1 MKAPGSKLLRE
12 AQGRPDGL
20 YGAVQEDLGRV
31 EATFDALKQVDY
43 GPLGE
48 ILAMVLGGG
57 KLLRPALAL
66 LAGRFGEYNLDL
78 LVPLAASVELLHT
91 ATLVHDDVID
101 SASTRRGRPTVNSA
115 FQNSTTVML
124 GDYLFAHAADQ
135 VVQTGSMRVVGLFS
149 NTLMIMAKGEIRQ
162 DLAAYDSR
170 QTIRDYLGR
179 IGGKTASLFAT
190 ACEGGA
196 VVAQEPEDWIAA
208 LRDYGYNF
216 GMAFQIV
223 DDILDF
229 TGDEEHMGKPV
240 GSDLMQGTLTLPS
253 FLLLERQPKSNPVQR
268 YFARPTRE
276 RLAQAVEAVRSS
288 GILDESAAIARD
300 FSRRAVAALSV
311 LPDLNDRQ
319 TLADLAEYI
328 LERRS

>member
-1 MKAPGSKLLRE
+1 MKT
-12 AQGRPDGL
+12 QTL
-20 YGAVQEDLGRV
+20 YGAVQQDLSRV
-31 EATFDALKQVDY
+31 EDVFESLKHADY

-48 ILAMVLGGG
+48 MLDIVLSGGG

-66 LAGRFGEYNLDL
+66 LSGRFGHYDLEL

-101 SASTRRGRPTVNSA
+101 QAATRRGRPTVNSA
-115 FQNSTTVML
+115 FHNSTTVML

-135 VVQTGSMRVVGLFS
+135 VVKTDNLRVVHLFS
-149 NTLMIMAKGEIRQ
+149 DTLMIMAKGEIRQ
-162 DLAAYDSR
+162 DLTAYDSR
-170 QTIRDYLGR
+170 QTIRDYLQR

-196 VVAQEPEDWIAA
+196 IVSGQADEWTQAFS
-208 LRDYGYNF
+208 DYGYNF
-216 GMAFQIV
+216 GMAFQVV

-229 TGDEEHMGKPV
+229 TGDPSAMGKPV

-253 FLLLERQPKSNPVQR
+253 LLLMDGSPKSNPVQK

-276 RLAQAVEAVRSS
+276 RLAEAVQAVLDS
-288 GILDESAAIARD
+288 GAIEESYDMARD
-300 FSRRAVAALSV
+300 LSGRANYALNV
-311 LPDLNDRQ
+311 LPDLEDRQ
-319 TLADLAEYI
+319 TLRDLADYI
-328 LERRS
+328 LDRRT

>member
-1 MKAPGSKLLRE
+1 MKTRV
-12 AQGRPDGL
+12 L
-20 YGAVQEDLGRV
+20 YGSVQEDLALV
-31 EATFDALKQVDY
+31 EAVFESLRQVDY

-48 ILAMVLGGG
+48 MLEMALGGGG

-66 LAGRFGEYNLDL
+66 LGGRFGEYRLDL
-78 LVPLAASVELLHT
+78 LVPMAASVELLHT

-101 SASTRRGRPTVNSA
+101 TASTRRSRPTVNSSFHNA
-115 FQNSTTVML
+115 TTVML

-135 VVQTGSMRVVGLFS
+135 VVRTGSLRVVQLFTD
-149 NTLMIMAKGEIRQ
+149 TLMIMAKGEIRQ
-162 DLAAYDSR
+162 DLAAYDGR
-170 QTIRDYLGR
+170 QTINDYLHR

-196 VVAQEPEDWIAA
+196 IVSQQPDPSIEAMRA
-208 LRDYGYNF
+208 YGYNL

-229 TGDEEHMGKPV
+229 TGDEDQMGKPV

-253 FLLLERQPKSNPVQR
+253 LLLMVRQPKSNPVQK
-268 YFARPTRE
+268 YFTRPTKE
-276 RLAQAVEAVRSS
+276 RLAQAVEMVRDYD
-288 GILDESAAIARD
+288 IAQESYDMAGD
-300 FSRRAVAALSV
+300 FCRRAVAALEV
-311 LPDLNDRQ
+311 LPDGSDRQ
-319 TLADLAEYI
+319 TLVELTNYI

>member
-1 MKAPGSKLLRE
+1 MKTSV
-12 AQGRPDGL
+12 L
-20 YGAVQEDLGRV
+20 YGSVQEDLALV
-31 EATFDALKQVDY
+31 EHTFQSIKDVDY

-48 ILAMVLGGG
+48 MLRMVLSGGG
-57 KLLRPALAL
+57 KRLRPALVL
-66 LAGRFGEYNLDL
+66 LSGRFGTYDLDL

-101 SASTRRGRPTVNSA
+101 AAATRRGRPTVNSA
-115 FQNSTTVML
+115 FLNSTTVML

-135 VVQTGSMRVVGLFS
+135 VARTDNLRVIKLFS
-149 NTLMIMAKGEIRQ
+149 NTLMVMAKGEIRQ

-170 QTIRDYLGR
+170 QTIRDYLQR

-196 VVAQEPEDWIAA
+196 IVSGQPEEWVAS
-208 LRDYGYNF
+208 LREYGYNF
-216 GMAFQIV
+216 GMAFQVI

-229 TGDEEHMGKPV
+229 IGDESEMGKPV

-253 FLLLERQPKSNPVQR
+253 LLLMERRPGDNPIAK
-268 YFARPTRE
+268 YFARSTRD
-276 RLAQAVEAVRSS
+276 RLAAAIDAVRAS
-288 GILDESAAIARD
+288 GVLEESQAMAQQFSAR
-300 FSRRAVAALSV
+300 AKEALGA
-311 LPDLNDRQ
+311 LPDTRDRR
-319 TLADLAEYI
+319 TLAELADYI